1 MSRMY
6 TLFLLCTVSAVCLSL
21 PFRLVGQ
28 LPASVIAR
36 ISQPFD
42 EEVSHQRQLLDDVIV
57 IMPQIRTRRSQP
69 IIDYTDEFS
78 ADPFEVPE
86 NAVKQR
92 PKTIV
97 IMRIM

>member
-42 EEVSHQRQLLDDVIV
+42 EEDNVIV

-78 ADPFEVPE
+78 ADPFEMPLI
-86 NAVKQR
+86 KGRR
-92 PKTIV
+92 PL
-97 IMRIM
+97 